1 LALYKK
7 MNDYYIFI
15 IYTLEMYDIVN
26 ICQSNLMDLDWDEK
40 FMEITMNT
48 SLFEI
53 SDMMVVESVI
63 RPNKR
68 SCLLYSFT

>member
-1 LALYKK
+1 

-68 SCLLYSFT
+68 SFLLYSFT

>member
-1 LALYKK
+1 
-7 MNDYYIFI
+7 
-15 IYTLEMYDIVN
+15 
-26 ICQSNLMDLDWDEK
+26 MDLDWDEK

-68 SCLLYSFT
+68 SCLLYNFT

>member
-1 LALYKK
+1 MAFHKK
-7 MNDYYIFI
+7 MNDYYIFV

-26 ICQSNLMDLDWDEK
+26 VCQSDLMDLDWDEK
-40 FMEITMNT
+40 CMEIAMNT

-53 SDMMVVESVI
+53 GDMMVVESVI

-68 SCLLYSFT
+68 SRLLYSFT

>member
-1 LALYKK
+1 

>member
-1 LALYKK
+1 

-53 SDMMVVESVI
+53 SDMMIVESVI

-68 SCLLYSFT
+68 SCLLYSFTYFF